1 VTRRAGAAL
10 CAALCFVMAGRAA
23 SACLAIVARPEETTL
38 ASVDAA
44 DGFRIE
50 YIHSVTR
57 TPVVE
62 TYRVDADAFVQ
73 TGIRFSEHGP
83 GLPTQSDEGGSF
95 ARIDD
100 AFVMTMQRRFD
111 TIAMRVHADQSP
123 VLVAGDRSLQLAAW
137 GNRSLA
143 LVRPPSCAAH

>member
-10 CAALCFVMAGRAA
+10 CAALCFAMAGPAA
-23 SACLAIVARPEETTL
+23 SACLAIVARPEGTTL
-38 ASVDAA
+38 ASVEAG
-44 DGFRIE
+44 DGFRIA
-50 YIHSVTR
+50 YVHSVTR
-57 TPVVE
+57 TPVIE

-73 TGIRFSEHGP
+73 TGIQFSEHGP
-83 GLPTQSDEGGSF
+83 GLPTQSDEGGSLV
-95 ARIDD
+95 RVDD

-143 LVRPPSCAAH
+143 LVRPLGCASH

>member
-1 VTRRAGAAL
+1 VTRRAGAVL
-10 CAALCFVMAGRAA
+10 CAALCFVMAGPAA
-23 SACLAIVARPEETTL
+23 SACLAIVARPEGTTL

-62 TYRVDADAFVQ
+62 TYRVDGDAFVQ

-83 GLPTQSDEGGSF
+83 GLPTQSDEGGRF
-95 ARIDD
+95 ARVDD

-111 TIAMRVHADQSP
+111 TIGMRVHADQSP
-123 VLVAGDRSLQLAAW
+123 VLVAGDRSLPLAAW
-137 GNRSLA
+137 GNRSLT
-143 LVRPPSCAAH
+143 LVRPPGCASH

>member
-1 VTRRAGAAL
+1 MRRAGAAL
-10 CAALCFVMAGRAA
+10 CAALCIARAEPA
-23 SACLAIVARPEETTL
+23 AAACLTVVARPEGTTL
-38 ASVDAA
+38 ASVEATG
-44 DGFRIE
+44 GFRIA
-50 YIHSVTR
+50 YVHSVTR

-73 TGIRFSEHGP
+73 TGIRFIEHGP
-83 GLPTQSDEGGSF
+83 GLPTQSDEGGRF
-95 ARIDD
+95 VRVGD

>member
-1 VTRRAGAAL
+1 MRRVGAAL
-10 CAALCFVMAGRAA
+10 CAALCFALAGPAA
-23 SACLAIVARPEETTL
+23 SGCLAIVARPEGATL
-38 ASVDAA
+38 AIVDAA

-62 TYRVDADAFVQ
+62 TYRIDPDALVQ

-83 GLPTQSDEGGSF
+83 GLPTQSDEGGRFS
-95 ARIDD
+95 RVDD

-111 TIAMRVHADQSP
+111 TIVMRVHADQSP
-123 VLVAGDRSLQLAAW
+123 MLVAGDRSLRLAAW

-143 LVRPPSCAAH
+143 LVRPPGCASH